1 MGLLLDPL
9 SPVGLPGEAE
19 ARRAN
24 HAAPELRASAG
35 LGAEGEHG
43 VKLDSVA
50 HRANLSTERIEEA
63 GLRQG

>member
-1 MGLLLDPL
+1 MQ
-9 SPVGLPGEAE
+9 
-19 ARRAN
+19 R
-24 HAAPELRASAG
+24 PELRASAG

-63 GLRQG
+63 RLRQG